1 MKAKEIGLR
10 GWASAAVL
18 ALGALAAPAAAETL
32 DELAA
37 KAAAEGEIVWYEAN
51 SAEMGDKLTAAFA
64 KQFPKV
70 KLRFQPI
77 AGAQGITARIVQETD
92 AKAATADVTT
102 TGIDQIHALTKR
114 GLTEQIDWPQYGV
127 PKELTPDGHAVATTA
142 AIWVIVY
149 NKNKVVAADAPKGW
163 DDLADPKWK
172 GKLGIWA
179 IGHTQANLAADWG
192 EARTDAWMAKLVKQ
206 EPLLFKSN
214 FTIAQNLASGELS
227 VGITPLHVA
236 QATQAKGAP
245 IAIVAAEPSSLSMI
259 YSAVIKGTKRPNG
272 ARLLIAWLSSKEG
285 ALAYEKATERGN
297 PYLAFTESAQF
308 LKGRKLS
315 TFPPQETDKLQA
327 LVAKYTGMLRE
338 AGAAR

>member
-1 MKAKEIGLR
+1 MKSMNIGR
-10 GWASAAVL
+10 WAGGAAL
-18 ALGALAAPAAAETL
+18 ALAAGALAAPAAAETL
-32 DELAA
+32 AELAA
-37 KAAAEGEIVWYEAN
+37 TAAAESEIVWYEAN
-51 SAEMGDKLTAAFA
+51 SAEMGDKLTAAFQ
-64 KQFPKV
+64 KQFPNV

-77 AGAQGITARIVQETD
+77 AGAQGITARIVQETN
-92 AKAATADVTT
+92 AKADTADVTT

-114 GLTEQIDWPQYGV
+114 GLTEKIEWTRYGV
-127 PKELTPDGHAVATTA
+127 PANLSPDQHAVATTA

-149 NKNKVVAADAPKGW
+149 NKNKVAAAEAPKSW

-179 IGHTQANLAADWG
+179 IGHTQANLAAAWG
-192 EARTDAWMAKLVKQ
+192 EARTDAWMAKIVKQ
-206 EPLLFKSN
+206 EPLLYKSN

-236 QATQAKGAP
+236 QSTKAKGAP
-245 IAIVAAEPSSLSMI
+245 IEIVAAEPSALSMI

-272 ARLLIAWLSSKEG
+272 ARLLVAWLSSKEG
-285 ALAYEKATERGN
+285 ALAYETATARGN
-297 PYLAFTESAQF
+297 PYLAFTKSAQF
-308 LKGRKLS
+308 LEGRKLS

-327 LVAKYTGMLRE
+327 LVAKYTGVLRN

>member
-1 MKAKEIGLR
+1 MNAKNFRLR
-10 GWASAAVL
+10 LWAGAL
-18 ALGALAAPAAAETL
+18 ALALAAPAAAETL

-51 SAEMGDKLTAAFA
+51 SAEMGDKLTAAFT

-114 GLTEQIDWPQYGV
+114 GLTEAIDWPRYGV
-127 PKELTPDGHAVATTA
+127 PKELSPDQHAVATTA

-149 NKNKVVAADAPKGW
+149 NKNKVAAADAPKTW

-179 IGHTQANLAADWG
+179 IGHTQANLAAAWG
-192 EARTDAWMAKLVKQ
+192 EARTDAWMAKLAKQ

-236 QATQAKGAP
+236 QATKAKGAP
-245 IAIVAAEPSSLSMI
+245 IEIVAAGPSALSMI

-272 ARLLIAWLSSKEG
+272 ARLLVAWLSSKEG

-315 TFPPQETDKLQA
+315 TFPPQETEKLQA
-327 LVAKYTGMLRE
+327 LVAKYTGLLRN
-338 AGAAR
+338 AGTAR

>member
-1 MKAKEIGLR
+1 MAGNR
-10 GWASAAVL
+10 GMLGWVAI
-18 ALGALAAPAAAETL
+18 GALALAVARPAAAETL
-32 DELAA
+32 EELAA
-37 KAAAEGEIVWYEAN
+37 KAAGEGEIVWYEAN

-92 AKAATADVTT
+92 AKADTADVTT

-114 GLTEQIDWPQYGV
+114 GLTEQIEWTRYGV
-127 PKELTPDGHAVATTA
+127 PAELSPDQHAVATTA

-149 NKNKVVAADAPKGW
+149 NKNKVAAADAPKSW

-179 IGHTQANLAADWG
+179 VGHTQANLAAAWG
-192 EARTDAWMAKLVKQ
+192 EQRTDEWMAKLVKQ
-206 EPLLFKSN
+206 EPLLYKSN
-214 FTIAQNLASGELS
+214 FTIAQNLASGEIS

-236 QATQAKGAP
+236 QSTQAKGAP
-245 IAIVAAEPSSLSMI
+245 IEIVAAEPSALSMI

-272 ARLLIAWLSSKEG
+272 ARLLVAWLSSKEG

-297 PYLAFTESAQF
+297 PYLPFTESAQF

-315 TFPPQETDKLQA
+315 TFPPQDTDKLQA
-327 LVAKYTGMLRE
+327 LVAKYTAMLRN
-338 AGAAR
+338 AGTAR